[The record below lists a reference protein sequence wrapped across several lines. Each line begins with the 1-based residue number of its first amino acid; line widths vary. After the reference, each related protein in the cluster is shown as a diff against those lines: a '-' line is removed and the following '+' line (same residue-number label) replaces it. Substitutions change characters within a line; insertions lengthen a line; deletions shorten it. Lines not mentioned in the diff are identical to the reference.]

1 MIFCNTV
8 DACRAVDFA
17 LNDAEIPVLSYHGD
31 LVSAA
36 RESNLEKFR
45 SDPDALVEYQSIP
58 ILIIDAVFDMLR
70 YCTAWP

>member
-45 SDPDALVEYQSIP
+45 SDPDALVEY
-58 ILIIDAVFDMLR
+58 
-70 YCTAWP
+70 

>member
-17 LNDAEIPVLSYHGD
+17 LNEAKISVLSYHGD

-36 RESNLEKFR
+36 RENNVEKFR
-45 SDPDALVEYQSIP
+45 SDPDALV
-58 ILIIDAVFDMLR
+58 R
-70 YCTAWP
+70 